1 VLLLENVRNLL
12 SHDRGRTFRVI
23 EERLSDLGYH
33 VFHKVLDAADYGV
46 PQRRE

>member
-23 EERLSDLGYH
+23 EEALSGLSII
-33 VFHKVLDAADYGV
+33 
-46 PQRRE
+46 ESS